1 MILDQKKTT
10 IAYRCPHCTHAVYSI
25 IGVFTLS
32 GDLIRLKCA
41 CEESDLTISY
51 TGDGKIRLTVP
62 CLVCPKPHTFTI
74 SPGAFFDRELLT
86 LPCPY
91 TGLDIA
97 FIGTKDKVDG
107 AIEETGN
114 QLLKMLQDAGYA
126 SLASLRQA
134 NEEEE
139 NALLS
144 DPQVEDIVRFMLCE
158 LDEEGKIECYCKQD
172 NEIPYYNFQILSE
185 RVRVYCECCNAE
197 SILPLAGPADAAG
210 FLNLDAIH
218 LK

>member
-10 IAYRCPHCTHAVYSI
+10 IAYRCPHCTHSVFSV

-41 CEESDLTISY
+41 CEESDLTIAY
-51 TGDGKIRLTVP
+51 TADKKIRITVP
-62 CLVCPKPHTFTI
+62 CLVCPKPHTFTV
-74 SPGAFFDRELLT
+74 SPGAFFDREFLA
-86 LPCPY
+86 LPCAY

-97 FIGTKDKVDG
+97 FIGTHEKVSA

-114 QLLKMLQDAGYA
+114 QLLKALQDAGYE
-126 SLASLRQA
+126 SLAALRKQ
-134 NEEEE
+134 NEDAEKDF
-139 NALLS
+139 LGDS
-144 DPQVEDIVRFMLCE
+144 QVEDIVRFMLCE
-158 LDEEGKIECYCKQD
+158 LDEDGKIECYCKEEG
-172 NEIPYYNFQILSE
+172 EIPYYNFQILSE

-197 SILPLAGPADAAG
+197 AVLPLAGPADASG
-210 FLNLDAIH
+210 FLNLDEIH

>member
-10 IAYRCPHCTHAVYSI
+10 IAYRCPHCTHSVFSI

-41 CEESDLTISY
+41 CEESDLTIAY
-51 TGDGKIRLTVP
+51 TADKKIRITVP
-62 CLVCPKPHTFTI
+62 CLVCPKPHTFTV
-74 SPGAFFDRELLT
+74 SPGAFFDREMLT

-97 FIGTKDKVDG
+97 FIGTTENVKN
-107 AIEETGN
+107 AIEETGK
-114 QLLKMLQDAGYA
+114 QVLLMLEQAGY
-126 SLASLRQA
+126 SDLASLRRA
-134 NEEEE
+134 NQTAEEDLMGD
-139 NALLS
+139 A
-144 DPQVEDIVRFMLCE
+144 QVEDIVRFMLCE
-158 LDEEGKIECYCKQD
+158 LDDEEKITCYCKEEG
-172 NEIPYYNFQILSE
+172 EIPYYNFQILSE

-197 SILPLAGPADAAG
+197 ATLPLAGPADANG
-210 FLNLDAIH
+210 FLNLDEIH

>member
-10 IAYRCPHCTHAVYSI
+10 IAYRCPHCTHSVFSI

-41 CEESDLTISY
+41 CEESDLTIAY
-51 TGDGKIRLTVP
+51 TADKKIRLTVP

-74 SPGAFFDRELLT
+74 SQGAFFDRELLT
-86 LPCPY
+86 LPCAY

-97 FIGTKDKVDG
+97 FIGTKDKVSD
-107 AIEETGN
+107 AIEETGK
-114 QLLKMLQDAGYA
+114 QLLKALQDAGYE
-126 SLASLRQA
+126 SLAALRKQNTDA
-134 NEEEE
+134 EEDF
-139 NALLS
+139 LT

-158 LDEEGKIECYCKQD
+158 LDDEGKIECYCREEG
-172 NEIPYYNFQILSE
+172 EIPYYNFQILSE

-197 SILPLAGPADAAG
+197 ATLPLAGPADASG

>member
-10 IAYRCPHCTHAVYSI
+10 IAYRCPHCTQSVFSI
-25 IGVFTLS
+25 VGVFTLS

-41 CEESDLTISY
+41 CEESDLIIER
-51 TGDGKIRLTVP
+51 TGDGKLRLTVP

-97 FIGTKDKVDG
+97 FIGTTENVKG
-107 AIEETGN
+107 AIEETGK
-114 QLLKMLQDAGYA
+114 LLLQILERAGY
-126 SLASLRQA
+126 SDLAAMRRQ
-134 NEEEE
+134 NEAEE
-139 NALLS
+139 NELLS

-158 LDEEGKIECYCKQD
+158 LDDEEKITCYCKEEG
-172 NEIPYYNFQILSE
+172 EIPYYNFQILSE
-185 RVRVYCECCNAE
+185 RVRVYCECCHAE
-197 SILPLAGPADAAG
+197 ATLPLAGPADAAG
-210 FLNLDAIH
+210 FLNLDEIH